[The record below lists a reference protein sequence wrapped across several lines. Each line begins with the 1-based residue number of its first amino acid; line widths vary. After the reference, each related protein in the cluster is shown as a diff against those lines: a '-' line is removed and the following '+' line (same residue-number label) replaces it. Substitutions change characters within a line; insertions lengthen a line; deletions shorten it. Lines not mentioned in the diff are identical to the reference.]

1 MLRGMIGK
9 SMAVITLLALAGP
22 LMAQQQGQTVNAFK
36 MFFWADDIPGL
47 IMIWALVLMSVATVA
62 LIIQHMMANK
72 ASQIIPKQNLGE
84 YEALLA
90 DKRFRDAIEKAAG
103 DPSML
108 GKMLHASLA
117 EAPNGYG
124 AMERAIEEVGD
135 LESSRRSRKLEML
148 NVMGATGPMI
158 GLFGTV
164 YGMIL
169 AFYTIVE
176 KGGQPQPADLAAGIA
191 TALVTTIWGLVVGI
205 PAVAAVSLIRAKIDE
220 LTVEAMVQTETLIG
234 QFSPSKRSASPG
246 AAAATAAAT
255 PPPAAPVTSA
265 APRPRPA

>member
-1 MLRGMIGK
+1 MLRGK
-9 SMAVITLLALAGP
+9 FAQSMMALAVLGIAQPLLA
-22 LMAQQQGQTVNAFK
+22 QEKVNAFK
-36 MFFWADDIPGL
+36 MFFWADDIFGV
-47 IMIWALVLMSVATVA
+47 IMIWLLIAMSIVTMA
-62 LIIQHMMANK
+62 LIIQHLMANK
-72 ASQIIPKQNLGE
+72 ASHIVPRENISG
-84 YEALLA
+84 YEALLSE
-90 DKRFRDAIEKAAG
+90 KRFREAIEKAAG

-135 LESSRRSRKLEML
+135 LESSRRSRRLELL
-148 NVMGATGPMI
+148 NVMGATGPML

-164 YGMIL
+164 YGMIV

-205 PAVAAVSLIRAKIDE
+205 PAVAAVSLIRAKIDA
-220 LTVEAMVQTETLIG
+220 LTVEAMVQTETLIN
-234 QFSPSKRSASPG
+234 QFSPGKKAASAAATS
-246 AAAATAAAT
+246 AAAASAAPPPPPMPGPAAAT
-255 PPPAAPVTSA
+255 PK
-265 APRPRPA
+265 PRPA